1 MPGLLKKNKY
11 RLKKLPRKYAGGGSV
26 GDPKRDNKYKVA
38 SYEVYG
44 DNEGEFGTVP
54 DYQPGYKVDGIQMYA
69 GTGDIPFREALK
81 KEDFR
86 RNWINNVD
94 PEILES
100 AGITSFRDLE
110 DKSKVTAYQ
119 TAWNDKNKNNKITV
133 DGLFG
138 EQTFRT
144 AVAGDDPVEDEVVKE
159 IFGVGEKTP
168 GVVKGIPKAVEETES
183 KPTTSEGGSNLLDE
197 VLTPIIQNYS
207 TANREFANKFLD
219 DLRAK
224 NSGSGAGKP
233 PTDYNHEDKA
243 KDGEESS
250 PGSGPPPSGSS
261 THYSHP
267 RVSINNTTNLDT
279 ESASTQGKENKL
291 IETLTDISNI
301 KYPEGGGDDSKT
313 TSVTTRVFKPKI
325 FGEGLRRRGTEINSS
340 ETLNADGTRKSYTY
354 SKNRIRSGTP
364 VSEERLVYKLGG
376 KVRLNKYRIKKLQNG
391 GTTGDPKK
399 SLNREVSNWS
409 SNELKEYLG
418 EKAWE
423 KIQEAIRKYPMDVDH
438 NAANV
443 ERYAYL
449 NDPDDVDYDPERYI
463 KMTTPKMGRSLD
475 ILNTVIPKST
485 KDVYGEDIMTRVGKE
500 LKFAPYNNIKLLKSK
515 TIKQDPVDKELQTST
530 SFIPTSSRKST
541 YGYKLQGGKYGQVPT
556 HRNVWNDETK
566 KWMRVDLE
574 PEEIEYYKKQNLPQE
589 KQIVKASFNYGGK
602 VRLLKK

>member
-11 RLKKLPRKYAGGGSV
+11 RLKKLPRKYASGGSV

-119 TAWNDKNKNNKITV
+119 TAWNDKNKDNKITV

-168 GVVKGIPKAVEETES
+168 EVGEEAES
-183 KPTTSEGGSNLLDE
+183 KPTTSEGGSNFLDE

-224 NSGSGAGKP
+224 NSGSGVGKP

-261 THYSHP
+261 TYYSHP
-267 RVSINNTTNLDT
+267 RVSINNTTKLDT

-313 TSVTTRVFKPKI
+313 TSVTTRTFKPKI
-325 FGEGLRRRGTEINSS
+325 FGEGLRRRGTETNSS

-354 SKNRIRSGTP
+354 SKNR
-364 VSEERLVYKLGG
+364 
-376 KVRLNKYRIKKLQNG
+376 
-391 GTTGDPKK
+391 
-399 SLNREVSNWS
+399 VSN
-409 SNELKEYLG
+409 
-418 EKAWE
+418 
-423 KIQEAIRKYPMDVDH
+423 RD
-438 NAANV
+438 
-443 ERYAYL
+443 
-449 NDPDDVDYDPERYI
+449 
-463 KMTTPKMGRSLD
+463 
-475 ILNTVIPKST
+475 
-485 KDVYGEDIMTRVGKE
+485 
-500 LKFAPYNNIKLLKSK
+500 
-515 TIKQDPVDKELQTST
+515 
-530 SFIPTSSRKST
+530 
-541 YGYKLQGGKYGQVPT
+541 
-556 HRNVWNDETK
+556 
-566 KWMRVDLE
+566 
-574 PEEIEYYKKQNLPQE
+574 
-589 KQIVKASFNYGGK
+589 GGK